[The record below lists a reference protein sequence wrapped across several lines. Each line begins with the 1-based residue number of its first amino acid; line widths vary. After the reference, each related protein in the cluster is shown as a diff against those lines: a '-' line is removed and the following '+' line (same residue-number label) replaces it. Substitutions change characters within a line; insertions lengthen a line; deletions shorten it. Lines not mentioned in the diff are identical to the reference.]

1 MARLFSNMNKSD
13 KYTVGFTIERN
24 VVIDVVSTAA
34 YSKLT
39 GDTNPLHLDEESVP
53 KSIFKKKIAHGM
65 LCASFIPALFNET
78 FNQNLCVYLS
88 QRLIFK
94 KPVYIGD
101 QFTIKLV
108 LMAISKNQT
117 VLTFSTECVVGAETV
132 IQGSAEI
139 LLLKR

>member
-1 MARLFSNMNKSD
+1 MARLFSSMNKAY
-13 KYTVGFTIERN
+13 KYSIGFTIEGN
-24 VVIDVVSTAA
+24 ATVDEVSTEA

-39 GDTNPLHLDEESVP
+39 GDTNPLHLDEKSIP
-53 KSIFKKKIAHGM
+53 KNIFKKNIAHGM
-65 LCASFIPALFNET
+65 HCASFIPALFNQT

-88 QRLIFK
+88 QSIIFK

-117 VLTFSTECVVGAETV
+117 VLTFNTECLVGEEVV
-132 IQGSAEI
+132 IQGIAEI